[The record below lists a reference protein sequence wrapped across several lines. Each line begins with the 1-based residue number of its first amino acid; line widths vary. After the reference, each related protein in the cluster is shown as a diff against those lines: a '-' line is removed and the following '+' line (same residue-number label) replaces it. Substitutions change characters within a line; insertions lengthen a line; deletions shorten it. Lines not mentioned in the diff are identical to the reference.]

1 MMMMIMIMMMV
12 MMMMMV
18 NVSSWNHKVSILIIR
33 TMMTPI
39 DNIKDSDNENK
50 SNSWDGQSDI
60 SQQ

>member
-1 MMMMIMIMMMV
+1 MMIMIMIMMMV

-50 SNSWDGQSDI
+50 SNS
-60 SQQ
+60 